1 MLAGFKTPRLTQRP
15 SYPLKPGGGA
25 VAVQAGVLWMV
36 YLIYFFDPPPGFSFL
51 AHIAQTVCIFMWS
64 SFSRVFS
71 SHEDFASFGL
81 TVSPVL
87 LHNVTNTHLNH

>member
-36 YLIYFFDPPPGFSFL
+36 YLIYFFDPPQDFPFWLILLRQFAFL
-51 AHIAQTVCIFMWS
+51 CGVVFPVFFPLMKILQALDSQCPQFCYITLQTHI
-64 SFSRVFS
+64 
-71 SHEDFASFGL
+71 
-81 TVSPVL
+81 
-87 LHNVTNTHLNH
+87 